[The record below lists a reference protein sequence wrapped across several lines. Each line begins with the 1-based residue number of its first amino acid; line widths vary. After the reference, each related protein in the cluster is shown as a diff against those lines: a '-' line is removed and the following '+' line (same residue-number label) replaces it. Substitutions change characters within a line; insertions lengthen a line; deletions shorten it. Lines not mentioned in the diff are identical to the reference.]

1 MKILLYTDNH
11 FCESASI
18 VNKMG
23 AKYSMRLENQIKS
36 INWTEQLAKEQ
47 NCDMIICL
55 GDFFDR
61 QSLSDQEI
69 TALNEINFDPAR
81 SHFFLVGN
89 HESEEVDLKYS
100 STQVLTRAGGT
111 IISEPTTMQF
121 DDTDVCFLPYTVER
135 NIQPLINI
143 FGQKSGRKRVILS
156 HNDIAGVQMGAIK
169 SKSGFSLE
177 DIEVNTD
184 LFLNG
189 HLHNGTRITDKV
201 INLGNLTGKD
211 FGENAFKYKHCAFIL
226 DLGTLDLQAIENPYA
241 LNFYQL
247 DFNAEADLKKLDSIK
262 SNAILK
268 IQTKADLLDAVE
280 SRLNKLSGLVLEK
293 RLITMYGS
301 DVADSD
307 ADMTDLTIDYLQ
319 ELYKCCKAKL
329 DNTSILEYELNQ
341 ICK

>member
-23 AKYSMRLENQIKS
+23 VKYSLRLENQIKS
-36 INWTEQLAKEQ
+36 INWTEQVAKEH
-47 NCDMIICL
+47 NCAMIICL

-69 TALNEINFDPAR
+69 TALNEIDFNSAIQ
-81 SHFFLVGN
+81 HIFLVGN

-111 IISEPTTMQF
+111 IISEPTTMRI
-121 DDTDVCFLPYTVER
+121 DSTDVCFLPYTIER
-135 NIQPLINI
+135 NIRPLTDI
-143 FGQKSGRKRVILS
+143 FGPKSDIKRVILS

-169 SKSGFSLE
+169 SKSGFSLD
-177 DIEVNTD
+177 DIEANTD

-211 FGENAFKYKHCAFIL
+211 FGENAFKYRHCAFIL
-226 DLGTLDLQAIENPYA
+226 DLNTLTLQAIENPYA
-241 LNFYQL
+241 FNFYQL
-247 DFNAEADLKKLDSIK
+247 DFVNEADLKKLDSIK
-262 SNAILK
+262 NNAIVK
-268 IQTKADLLDAVE
+268 IQTTSDLLTAVE
-280 SRLNKLSGLVLEK
+280 SRLNELSDKVLEK
-293 RLITMYGS
+293 RLITVYGS
-301 DVADSD
+301 SVADSD
-307 ADMTDLTIDYLQ
+307 ADMADLTIDYLQ
-319 ELYKCCKAKL
+319 ELYKCCKAKI